1 MNKVFATFN
10 VRQLTPLRTLPD
22 VLSPRRPREDQGRDR
37 GPRRQGPRPDGCSGG
52 GRRHEPVRI
61 HQGRRGLLEGLLPR
75 RRRHDGQEGRG
86 GRDPKPLADPMRDR
100 PIAKQYVEEAMK
112 ELPEDQR
119 VKHLKIMLFSEI
131 ETDAIVDGVLK
142 PALAKIGF
150 SDSDAMKLIFGVEGE
165 YGRHYSFLK
174 AVLAIYHAFIDPAVT
189 ATFKIDIDQ
198 VFVQD
203 SLVSETGK
211 SMLEHFKSDLWGAK
225 RRRSR
230 TSPTPRTSRT
240 SWRRPRRSLSS
251 RGSTTPS
258 RSASNRTATRSCTAS
273 RGWTLRSRGRRRRAT
288 FRRTPR

>member
-1 MNKVFATFN
+1 
-10 VRQLTPLRTLPD
+10 
-22 VLSPRRPREDQGRDR
+22 
-37 GPRRQGPRPDGCSGG
+37 
-52 GRRHEPVRI
+52 
-61 HQGRRGLLEGLLPR
+61 
-75 RRRHDGQEGRG
+75 
-86 GRDPKPLADPMRDR
+86 MRDR

-119 VKHLKIMLFSEI
+119 VKHLKIMLLSEI
-131 ETDAIVDGVLK
+131 ETDAIMDGVLK

-211 SMLEHFKSDLWGAK
+211 SMLEHFKSDLRGAK

-230 TSPTPRTSRT
+230 TSPTPRTPQEEAQGHGRGGEAQC
-240 SWRRPRRSLSS
+240 RPEYRVRALQ
-251 RGSTTPS
+251 
-258 RSASNRTATRSCTAS
+258 SAAGTGIPVAFETAEIHGALIGETFCSVMAS
-273 RGWTLRSRGRRRRAT
+273 
-288 FRRTPR
+288 